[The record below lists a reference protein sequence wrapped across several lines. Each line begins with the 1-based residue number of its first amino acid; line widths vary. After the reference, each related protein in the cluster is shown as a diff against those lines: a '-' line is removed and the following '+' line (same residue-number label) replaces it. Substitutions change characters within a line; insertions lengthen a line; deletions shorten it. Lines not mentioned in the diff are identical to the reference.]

1 METKPKIE
9 IDLAQVEILASR
21 GLTKEQIADA
31 LGMSYST
38 LNRRQN
44 DPEYAEDLEA
54 AIKRGKAKAI
64 SFVAGKLQ
72 KLIEEGNLGAI
83 CFFLKTQGGWSEKSE
98 MTLKGDAEN
107 PIPIDNRVPDLT
119 PDQVMAIM
127 LKRDA
132 KSES

>member
-9 IDLAQVEILASR
+9 LDLQQVEVLASR

-44 DPEYAEDLEA
+44 DPEYAADLEV

-83 CFFLKTQGGWSEKSE
+83 CFYLKTQGGWSEKSE
-98 MTLKGDAEN
+98 MTFKGDAKN
-107 PIPIDNRVPDLT
+107 PLTIDNRVPDLS
-119 PDQVMAIM
+119 PDQVMELM
-127 LKRDA
+127 LKRNA
-132 KSES
+132 RPES

>member
-1 METKPKIE
+1 MRTKPKIE

-31 LGMSYST
+31 LGISQTT
-38 LNRRQN
+38 LYTRQRESA
-44 DPEYAEDLEA
+44 DFVE

-72 KLIEEGNLGAI
+72 KLIDEGNLGAI
-83 CFFLKTQGGWSEKSE
+83 CFYLKTQGGWSEKSE